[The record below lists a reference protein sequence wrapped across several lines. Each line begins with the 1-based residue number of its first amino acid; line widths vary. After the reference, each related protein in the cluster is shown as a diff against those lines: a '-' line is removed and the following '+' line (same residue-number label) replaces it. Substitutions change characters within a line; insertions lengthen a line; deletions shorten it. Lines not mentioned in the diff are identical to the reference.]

1 MRLAQWLL
9 LVYFLLYDEVNYCQ
23 DAECQDEIFDVVAV
37 EMYLGFKFR
46 LWHYRVKI
54 PSEGCENTVP
64 CSGSNSGEKK
74 KTPEIHACQACRD
87 ANKMTNAWNKAT
99 CNGGYLTVVIKVF
112 LAFFYFFLIQQAHLS
127 PFAVCKTIDDRTSEI
142 FSCYVIDCCSD
153 VSAKCGKQDYEPN
166 VEISTCCMVGGR
178 GDNKLRRHWYYSAFK
193 HHKEEDCG
201 VIEIVE

>member
-1 MRLAQWLL
+1 MANTVWNHCLFFRITVGNALAQWLL

-23 DAECQDEIFDVVAV
+23 DAECQDEILDVVAV

-64 CSGSNSGEKK
+64 CSGSNSGENK

-99 CNGGYLTVVIKVF
+99 CNGGNLTVVIKVF
-112 LAFFYFFLIQQAHLS
+112 LAFFYFFLI
-127 PFAVCKTIDDRTSEI
+127 
-142 FSCYVIDCCSD
+142 
-153 VSAKCGKQDYEPN
+153 
-166 VEISTCCMVGGR
+166 
-178 GDNKLRRHWYYSAFK
+178 
-193 HHKEEDCG
+193 
-201 VIEIVE
+201 